1 MADILEID
9 LNDEDRICKLSS
21 ALSSPARI
29 QILKLLYF
37 NSYSVVEIAQ
47 KLDIPTSSAALY
59 VRSLEEA
66 GLINT
71 YVQKRS
77 RGSSKICSRKNDF
90 INIKL
95 ITEDETVHKA
105 HSISMPVGAYS
116 NCSVSPT
123 CGIAS
128 ELNYIGHQDRPD
140 SFFLPEHYTAQI
152 LWSSNGFVEYLFP
165 FPFSNGEQ
173 LERLI
178 LSFEAC
184 SEAANYK
191 EDWPSEISVDIDG
204 LDCGTWFSSGDH
216 GERRG
221 RLNPAWWPS
230 GCTQYGELV
239 KLEISTHG
247 TFINSKFASNTTVK
261 NFCFS
266 KTKPIVIRIGNR
278 PEARCVGGFSLF
290 GKKFGDVEQD
300 IVLSLIY

>member
-9 LNDEDRICKLSS
+9 LNDEEKICKLSS

-37 NSYSVVEIAQ
+37 NSYSVIEIAQ
-47 KLDIPTSSAALY
+47 KLNIPTSSAALY

-66 GLINT
+66 GLINS
-71 YVQKRS
+71 YIQKGS
-77 RGSSKICSRKNDF
+77 RGSTKICSRKNDF

-95 ITEDETVHKA
+95 MTEDENVHKA

-116 NCSVSPT
+116 NCEVFPT
-123 CGIAS
+123 CGLAS
-128 ELNYIGHQDRPD
+128 ESDYIGHQDRPD
-140 SFFLPEHYTAQI
+140 SFFLPEHFKAQM
-152 LWSSNGFVEYLFP
+152 LWSSKGFVEYLFP
-165 FPFSNGEQ
+165 FPFLNTKQ
-173 LERLI
+173 LDSLI
-178 LSFEAC
+178 LTFEAC

-204 LDCGTWFSSGDH
+204 FDCGTWLSKGDH

-239 KLEISTHG
+239 KLEISRHG
-247 TFINSKFASNTTVK
+247 TYINSKPVANTTIDM
-261 NFCFS
+261 FSFS
-266 KTKPIVIRIGNR
+266 KSKPIVIRIGNR
-278 PEARCVGGFSLF
+278 SDAQHTGGFSLF
-290 GKKFGDVEQD
+290 GKKFGDIEQD
-300 IVLSLIY
+300 IILSLIY